1 MSNDFEIHSLSNLTE
16 PELWKAVYI
25 LKDKV
30 ESEIEYRKEC
40 AEKETYFYSKV
51 TQAAVQSEIKDLEGE
66 H

>member
-40 AEKETYFYSKV
+40 AE
-51 TQAAVQSEIKDLEGE
+51 QAAVQSEIKDLEGE